1 MTIRVRQAQA
11 EDARTVTGI
20 LSEAAKWLE
29 ESGMRMWRDG
39 ELTGESV
46 SADIAA
52 KLFHIAESDLEA
64 AGTIK
69 FQLQDALFWPDVP
82 PNESAFVHRLAIRR
96 KFSGRGISSALLQ
109 WAVDRARSMDRRY
122 LRLDCEAARP
132 RLREVYER
140 FGFRHHSDRQ
150 VGPYFVARYEFAL
163 K

>member
-1 MTIRVRQAQA
+1 MSVRIRLARA
-11 EDARTVTGI
+11 EDARTISGI

-39 ELTGESV
+39 ELTEESV
-46 SADIAA
+46 SADIATG
-52 KLFHIAESDLEA
+52 LFYIAESDFEA

-82 PNESAFVHRLAIRR
+82 QDESAFVHRLAIRR
-96 KFSGRGISSALLQ
+96 KFAGRGISDALLQ

-122 LRLDCEAARP
+122 LRLDCEAARS

-140 FGFRHHSDRQ
+140 FGFRHHSDRR
-150 VGPYFVARYEFAL
+150 VGPYFVARYEFVL